1 MDDYMNY
8 ERDFLQAF
16 YPELSGKHYFITFE
30 WAERYD
36 QTNDNADEVFLVDV
50 GAGAKFTIVGCCY
63 GGSAGGAVVPLP
75 MPYDK
80 DLGPPKP
87 PVPPPPPPKAEPP
100 HPQQYLSSTFV
111 FDSQGNLKEFFGKR
125 ELTSPDLDISFQVRA
140 YPDMTDEELI
150 AAYKK

>member
-1 MDDYMNY
+1 
-8 ERDFLQAF
+8 
-16 YPELSGKHYFITFE
+16 
-30 WAERYD
+30 
-36 QTNDNADEVFLVDV
+36 
-50 GAGAKFTIVGCCY
+50 
-63 GGSAGGAVVPLP
+63 

-87 PVPPPPPPKAEPP
+87 PLPPPPPPKAEPP